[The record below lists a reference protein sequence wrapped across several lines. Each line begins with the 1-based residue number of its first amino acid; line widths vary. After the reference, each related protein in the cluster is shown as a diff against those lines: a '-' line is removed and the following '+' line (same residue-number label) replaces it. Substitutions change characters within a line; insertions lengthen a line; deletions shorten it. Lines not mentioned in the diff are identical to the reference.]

1 MYKLSPY
8 LSVESLTTMRFSFL
22 AIAMVA
28 LCSSSPGV
36 STTDAFAPVN
46 RAFHSGSRLSL
57 AASTATSGVV
67 EVPTTPI
74 PGMKPGTSGL
84 RKKVEIWQGVEE
96 VNKYYVE
103 NFIQSLLDTAT
114 ANNEGVMP
122 HTYVSFLQMQLSCIV
137 LCCVV
142 LSCTLDR

>member
-1 MYKLSPY
+1 MRLS
-8 LSVESLTTMRFSFL
+8 LL
-22 AIAMVA
+22 AIAVVS
-28 LCSSSPGV
+28 LLSSSPGV

-46 RAFHSGSRLSL
+46 RAFHSGSRLPLS
-57 AASTATSGVV
+57 ASTATSGVV

-103 NFIQSLLDTAT
+103 NFIQSLLDTAK
-114 ANNEGVMP
+114 AKNEGVMP
-122 HTYVSFLQMQLSCIV
+122 HTYVPVMQLSYVCVFFCIGS
-137 LCCVV
+137 LEAHN
-142 LSCTLDR
+142 LDFLVIT